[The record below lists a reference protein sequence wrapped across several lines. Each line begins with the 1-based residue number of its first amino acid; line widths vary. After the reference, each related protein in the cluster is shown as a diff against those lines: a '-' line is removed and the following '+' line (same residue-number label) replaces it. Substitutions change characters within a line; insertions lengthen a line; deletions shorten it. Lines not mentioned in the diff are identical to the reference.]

1 MTNHSEGHGFKIYP
15 LGDIDLPI
23 EGKTS
28 VFSPSVVDTI
38 AIGLRDDG
46 VVVWKRTD
54 EADK

>member
-1 MTNHSEGHGFKIYP
+1 MTHHSEGHGFKIYP

-28 VFSPSVVDTI
+28 AFSPSVVDTI
-38 AIGLRDDG
+38 AIDLRDDG
-46 VVVWKRTD
+46 VVVWKRAD